1 MLQLMPQRILMEQ
14 QDTYGKQMLNQ
25 MARSTQYP
33 KPDGEPEMGMYIA
46 LYSDALPMMS
56 FWISDGTVNEMYC
69 TPVLSDELAA
79 CKSAEEV
86 TAWFAAQQMP
96 ELACTAVDLAGV
108 AAYPF
113 TEDPF
118 GDEGEQTT
126 WGISDENVAKL
137 AAYAHEGQSP
147 RSIYRIELME
157 SSMAQMLRLTYRS
170 EAPQVLYEVTCSW
183 AMEMYHMVTL
193 FAMYDEYNA
202 GVRTLYQQEEDE
214 EESDSLFTDE
224 TSETDTPDESLKT
237 EMENF
242 QKLTQEIDA
251 RYSLIM
257 NQATQK
263 HLYLDL
269 NERTNAMYVLL
280 YDEGAPILV
289 MSSMENGVSC
299 LHVRYFPT
307 AQLENCQNTTD
318 LMFYFTG
325 NNVPFEV
332 TEILPQ
338 GDLADM
344 AEAAQ

>member
-1 MLQLMPQRILMEQ
+1 
-14 QDTYGKQMLNQ
+14 
-25 MARSTQYP
+25 
-33 KPDGEPEMGMYIA
+33 
-46 LYSDALPMMS
+46 
-56 FWISDGTVNEMYC
+56 
-69 TPVLSDELAA
+69 
-79 CKSAEEV
+79 
-86 TAWFAAQQMP
+86 
-96 ELACTAVDLAGV
+96 
-108 AAYPF
+108 
-113 TEDPF
+113 
-118 GDEGEQTT
+118 
-126 WGISDENVAKL
+126 
-137 AAYAHEGQSP
+137 
-147 RSIYRIELME
+147 
-157 SSMAQMLRLTYRS
+157 
-170 EAPQVLYEVTCSW
+170 
-183 AMEMYHMVTL
+183 
-193 FAMYDEYNA
+193 
-202 GVRTLYQQEEDE
+202 
-214 EESDSLFTDE
+214 
-224 TSETDTPDESLKT
+224 
-237 EMENF
+237 MENF

>member
-1 MLQLMPQRILMEQ
+1 
-14 QDTYGKQMLNQ
+14 
-25 MARSTQYP
+25 
-33 KPDGEPEMGMYIA
+33 MGMYIA
-46 LYSDALPMMS
+46 LYADALPMMS
-56 FWISDGTVNEMYC
+56 FWISDGTVNDMYC

-118 GDEGEQTT
+118 GDEGEPVPFERLAEAGNALDELIESRYLQTT
-126 WGISDENVAKL
+126 WGISDEDVAKL

-157 SSMAQMLRLTYRS
+157 SSMARMLRLTYRS

-183 AMEMYHMVTL
+183 ALEMYRMVTL

-214 EESDSLFTDE
+214 DEESDSLFTDE

-237 EMENF
+237 EAENF
-242 QKLTQEIDA
+242 QKLMQEIDA

>member
-1 MLQLMPQRILMEQ
+1 M
-14 QDTYGKQMLNQ
+14 
-25 MARSTQYP
+25 
-33 KPDGEPEMGMYIA
+33 
-46 LYSDALPMMS
+46 
-56 FWISDGTVNEMYC
+56 
-69 TPVLSDELAA
+69 
-79 CKSAEEV
+79 
-86 TAWFAAQQMP
+86 
-96 ELACTAVDLAGV
+96 
-108 AAYPF
+108 
-113 TEDPF
+113 
-118 GDEGEQTT
+118 
-126 WGISDENVAKL
+126 L

-183 AMEMYHMVTL
+183 ALEMYRMVTL

-214 EESDSLFTDE
+214 DEESDSLFTDE

-237 EMENF
+237 EVENF
-242 QKLTQEIDA
+242 QKLMQEIDA

>member
-1 MLQLMPQRILMEQ
+1 MGETVTVTVTGTQTDVTPPVTISTVEQ
-14 QDTYGKQMLNQ
+14 GEHHKKGETTY
-25 MARSTQYP
+25 
-33 KPDGEPEMGMYIA
+33 
-46 LYSDALPMMS
+46 
-56 FWISDGTVNEMYC
+56 V
-69 TPVLSDELAA
+69 
-79 CKSAEEV
+79 
-86 TAWFAAQQMP
+86 
-96 ELACTAVDLAGV
+96 
-108 AAYPF
+108 
-113 TEDPF
+113 
-118 GDEGEQTT
+118 
-126 WGISDENVAKL
+126 
-137 AAYAHEGQSP
+137 
-147 RSIYRIELME
+147 
-157 SSMAQMLRLTYRS
+157 
-170 EAPQVLYEVTCSW
+170 
-183 AMEMYHMVTL
+183 
-193 FAMYDEYNA
+193 
-202 GVRTLYQQEEDE
+202 LYQQEEDE
-214 EESDSLFTDE
+214 DEESDSLFTDE

-237 EMENF
+237 EAENF
-242 QKLTQEIDA
+242 QKLMQEIDA

-307 AQLENCQNTTD
+307 PQLENCQNTTD

>member
-1 MLQLMPQRILMEQ
+1 MPFERLAEAGNAM
-14 QDTYGKQMLNQ
+14 
-25 MARSTQYP
+25 
-33 KPDGEPEMGMYIA
+33 
-46 LYSDALPMMS
+46 
-56 FWISDGTVNEMYC
+56 
-69 TPVLSDELAA
+69 DELIE
-79 CKSAEEV
+79 SRY
-86 TAWFAAQQMP
+86 
-96 ELACTAVDLAGV
+96 L
-108 AAYPF
+108 
-113 TEDPF
+113 
-118 GDEGEQTT
+118 QTT
-126 WGISDENVAKL
+126 WGISDEDVAKL

-202 GVRTLYQQEEDE
+202 GVQKLYQQEEDD

-237 EMENF
+237 EAENF
-242 QKLTQEIDA
+242 QKLMQEIDA